1 MNRLNTELHRL
12 YLTSDAEDGDSSG
25 TPPRLVGRNAR
36 VRALVLGLARPADW
50 SALSAVWQ
58 GVQAD
63 LELPAPG
70 IAVSGTDG
78 LQLWFSL
85 LQPVTLE
92 QAQTFLQ
99 GLRLRYL
106 GHIAPARVEARPQA
120 DATAPGQLVHARPVP
135 AALEGTDNWSAFVSS
150 DLAAVFAEEPWLDLP
165 PGPDAQAELL
175 SRLASIAPANFE
187 LALARLGPTAATDT
201 PLSPRPAAA
210 GPSAPPGATSGDA
223 LHPRRFLLAVMND
236 PGVAM
241 HLRIEAAKAL
251 LPHADT

>member
-1 MNRLNTELHRL
+1 MNRLNTELRRL
-12 YLTSDAEDGDSSG
+12 YLVSHAEGTDASVALS
-25 TPPRLVGRNAR
+25 PLVSQEGQ

-63 LELPAPG
+63 LELPAPA
-70 IAVSGTDG
+70 IAVAGADG

-85 LQPVTLE
+85 SQPVAVE

-106 GHIAPARVEARPQA
+106 GHIAPARIDAKPRA
-120 DATAPGQLVHARPVP
+120 SATAADQLLHARVVP
-135 AALEGTDNWSAFVSS
+135 ASLEGTDNWSAFVSS

-175 SRLASIAPANFE
+175 SRLASIAPADFE
-187 LALARLGPTAATDT
+187 LALAQLGPIAPTDT
-201 PLSPRPAAA
+201 PLPSLPAA
-210 GPSAPPGATSGDA
+210 GPTAPQGAAPGDA
-223 LHPRRFLLAVMND
+223 LHPRRFLMAVMND
-236 PGVAM
+236 PGVALA
-241 HLRIEAAKAL
+241 LRIEAAKAL
-251 LPHADT
+251 LPYADT

>member
-12 YLTSDAEDGDSSG
+12 YLAIDTGDADTGA
-25 TPPRLVGRNAR
+25 TPPRLVGRNSR

-63 LELPAPG
+63 LELPAPA
-70 IAVSGTDG
+70 IAVAGADG

-85 LQPVTLE
+85 SQAVAVE

-106 GHIAPARVEARPQA
+106 GHIAPARVDAQPRT
-120 DATAPGQLVHARPVP
+120 DATAPDHVLHARVVP
-135 AALEGTDNWSAFVSS
+135 ASLEGTENWSAFVSS

-175 SRLASIAPANFE
+175 SRLASIAPADFE
-187 LALARLGPTAATDT
+187 LALARLGPTAPTDT
-201 PLSPRPAAA
+201 LLPPLKPLPAA
-210 GPSAPPGATSGDA
+210 GATHGDA
-223 LHPRRFLLAVMND
+223 LHPRRFLMAVMND
-236 PGVAM
+236 PGVTLA
-241 HLRIEAAKAL
+241 LRIEAAKAL
-251 LPHADT
+251 LPYADT

>member
-1 MNRLNTELHRL
+1 MNRLNTELRRL
-12 YLTSDAEDGDSSG
+12 YLTSDAEDADASAALPS
-25 TPPRLVGRNAR
+25 LVSREGQ

-50 SALSAVWQ
+50 SALSTVWQ

-63 LELPAPG
+63 LELPAPA
-70 IAVSGTDG
+70 IAVAGTDG

-85 LQPVTLE
+85 AQAVTVE
-92 QAQTFLQ
+92 QAQAFLQ

-106 GHIAPARVEARPQA
+106 GHIAPARVDARPRA
-120 DATAPGQLVHARPVP
+120 DTKAPGQVLHARPVP
-135 AALEGTDNWSAFVSS
+135 ASLDGTDNWSAFVSS

-175 SRLASIAPANFE
+175 SRLASIAPADFE

-201 PLSPRPAAA
+201 PVPHLPPLPAA
-210 GPSAPPGATSGDA
+210 GAPA
-223 LHPRRFLLAVMND
+223 LEAPHPRRFLLAVMND

-241 HLRIEAAKAL
+241 ALRIEAAKAL
-251 LPHADT
+251 LPHFDA